1 MNNSKKYLVI
11 ALSILFILVIG
22 IFFIQSLLK
31 SKPESSSITSPFPTA
46 VQVDKRYS
54 SSLSSSSSSN
64 SSFVEEDR
72 EQKARKE
79 AEQKTEQEAQQ
90 TLKEVQ
96 SSLSLPLEEED
107 FILDYAPNLSKLV
120 VTRKTPQADASFAKW
135 AKTQGYPRLVDNI
148 KTTIIS
154 DKTME
159 EVQTPY
165 VTKSPE
171 QGLTDL
177 FTLFGLMIRPPVMV
191 TGGVTPRVTEK
202 PKSSS
207 SSSSPKSY
215 GGYIYYPQCDGPY
228 DDYPLTESCSI
239 CRGGCGPTTVAM
251 ILSSFIDTKYTP
263 PEVVDIYKSVGG
275 AGCGTGLGVAK
286 GTLSSHGVKTS
297 DYILPYSATKYIA
310 EDVIDDF
317 RSYLDNG
324 WTIFALASYC
334 EAGCGHYFWIT
345 DIDEEGNIY
354 AFDPYYGTNSTP
366 PINENSRYPF
376 PKYIAAFGVKK

>member
-1 MNNSKKYLVI
+1 MKKYLVI

-177 FTLFGLMIRPPVMV
+177 FTLFGLMIRPPVMTT
-191 TGGVTPRVTEK
+191 TGEPTPPPPSDCRELDEKLAEYNIHYPNPYLDTPRTNNQIFDFTGTKNYSIPYRNPNCTVDETVIKKAYK
-202 PKSSS
+202 PHF
-207 SSSSPKSY
+207 
-215 GGYIYYPQCDGPY
+215 
-228 DDYPLTESCSI
+228 L
-239 CRGGCGPTTVAM
+239 
-251 ILSSFIDTKYTP
+251 
-263 PEVVDIYKSVGG
+263 
-275 AGCGTGLGVAK
+275 
-286 GTLSSHGVKTS
+286 
-297 DYILPYSATKYIA
+297 
-310 EDVIDDF
+310 
-317 RSYLDNG
+317 
-324 WTIFALASYC
+324 
-334 EAGCGHYFWIT
+334 
-345 DIDEEGNIY
+345 NIY
-354 AFDPYYGTNSTP
+354 IKSKAR
-366 PINENSRYPF
+366 I
-376 PKYIAAFGVKK
+376 I

>member
-1 MNNSKKYLVI
+1 MKKYLVI

-135 AKTQGYPRLVDNI
+135 ARI
-148 KTTIIS
+148 
-154 DKTME
+154 
-159 EVQTPY
+159 
-165 VTKSPE
+165 
-171 QGLTDL
+171 
-177 FTLFGLMIRPPVMV
+177 
-191 TGGVTPRVTEK
+191 
-202 PKSSS
+202 
-207 SSSSPKSY
+207 SSP
-215 GGYIYYPQCDGPY
+215 
-228 DDYPLTESCSI
+228 
-239 CRGGCGPTTVAM
+239 CRQYQ
-251 ILSSFIDTKYTP
+251 DHHH
-263 PEVVDIYKSVGG
+263 
-275 AGCGTGLGVAK
+275 LG
-286 GTLSSHGVKTS
+286 
-297 DYILPYSATKYIA
+297 
-310 EDVIDDF
+310 
-317 RSYLDNG
+317 
-324 WTIFALASYC
+324 
-334 EAGCGHYFWIT
+334 
-345 DIDEEGNIY
+345 
-354 AFDPYYGTNSTP
+354 
-366 PINENSRYPF
+366 
-376 PKYIAAFGVKK
+376 